1 MNEPSSGGSRKGPPP
16 IVFLLLGIGALWLLF
31 TQLPKLLGSR
41 PSLPGI
47 PAGASLPGGGGIGS
61 GAGGGIG
68 TGLGNLAQRFPRQ
81 ASVPASTT
89 ISIDGST
96 SMVLINEALKT
107 SFLNSYP
114 GTVVNTAATGSDNGI
129 QALLGGSVNLAAIS
143 RPLTAAEQSK
153 GLKAVPVARDRI
165 AIVVGASNP
174 FRRSLSSSQLQQ
186 IFRGEISN
194 WSSIGGPDRP
204 IRVLNRPSVS
214 GTNKAFRE
222 LVLGG
227 ADFGKTPNITTLD
240 RDATTPLLR
249 LLGSDGISY
258 ATFDQVAN
266 QQTAR
271 VIAID
276 GSMPD
281 ADSYP
286 FQRSL
291 FYVYRNP
298 IDPAVKAFLGFA
310 FSADGQSRIDAGI
323 KGP

>member
-1 MNEPSSGGSRKGPPP
+1 MNEPSSRGSRKGPPP

-31 TQLPKLLGSR
+31 IQLPKLLGSR
-41 PSLPGI
+41 PSLPAI
-47 PAGASLPGGGGIGS
+47 PAAASLPGGGG
-61 GAGGGIG
+61 GG
-68 TGLGNLAQRFPRQ
+68 TVSARATWRSAFLARPD
-81 ASVPASTT
+81 VPAGTT

-107 SFLNSYP
+107 SFLNTYP

-204 IRVLNRPSVS
+204 IRVINRPSVS
-214 GTNKAFRE
+214 GTNQAFRE

-258 ATFDQVAN
+258 ATFDQVAD

-271 VIAID
+271 VVAID

-286 FQRSL
+286 FQRYL
-291 FYVYRNP
+291 YYVYRKP
-298 IDPAVKAFLGFA
+298 FDPAVNAFLGFA
-310 FSADGQSRIDAGI
+310 LSADGQSRIDAGI
-323 KGP
+323 KEP